1 MASLNRAEWEDM
13 WRSIKRIELVVRE
26 LASDGASVASV
37 RRVVK
42 QEVAT
47 IKAQIQSVIG
57 QME

>member
-42 QEVAT
+42 QEVT
-47 IKAQIQSVIG
+47 NVKAQIQSVIG